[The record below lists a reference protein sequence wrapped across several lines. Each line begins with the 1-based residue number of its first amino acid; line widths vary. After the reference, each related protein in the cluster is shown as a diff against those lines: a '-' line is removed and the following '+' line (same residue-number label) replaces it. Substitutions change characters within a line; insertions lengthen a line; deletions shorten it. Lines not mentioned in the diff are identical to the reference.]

1 MRRKHHLKYSRF
13 LPSVDFG
20 LRKIE
25 EMCGDFFLSFEEQFS
40 QGNILGVQILKNL
53 FVRDITFE
61 LDLGDEAVSFLH
73 LIYSFAFFL
82 SLISEKI
89 FSG

>member
-1 MRRKHHLKYSRF
+1 
-13 LPSVDFG
+13 VDFG

-61 LDLGDEAVSFLH
+61 LDLEDEAVSFLH
-73 LIYSFAFFL
+73 LIYSIAFFL
-82 SLISEKI
+82 SLIGEKI